1 MMKFLSIFG
10 TMPDQPKGADAT
22 ARAGEGDGAFASI
35 MAFLRSDAVTVPGD
49 EEGADLSA
57 ILSEAE
63 EALADPD
70 LTDAELE
77 DILAPMLDDLA
88 AALAAVPARM
98 EQLRMAL
105 TETGLGRAELEA
117 GSAHG
122 VTRRA
127 EAVATGT
134 ALPLAGLR
142 PEPAAPD
149 AGWRTLAEA
158 VPLLRAA
165 LEGEPTGLARE
176 VATEPGVQALAGRVL
191 GMAEEIAQP
200 TRRAQLSE
208 IAQGAGGKAEAG
220 LDSAAFD
227 SADAPVTMT
236 QRAAQPQVVPV
247 VQAASTVTQDGPQ
260 PGQQIQVAL
269 VAPAAGTS
277 EAAPLLQS
285 EAPRPA
291 QMPAAPSSE
300 QILNQ
305 VRANVSETGRIRVE
319 LKPEGMGSLEID
331 LAPDE
336 TGALKVTVRAEQA
349 SVLTALR
356 ADRDGLLTMLRD
368 AGHQVDTRSL
378 SFSDLGARN
387 SGQGQSQGQSQGQ
400 GAPGAGG
407 FAFDA
412 EAAGTEPE
420 VNVKQVVLPLSG
432 GVDIQV

>member
-1 MMKFLSIFG
+1 L
-10 TMPDQPKGADAT
+10 
-22 ARAGEGDGAFASI
+22 
-35 MAFLRSDAVTVPGD
+35 
-49 EEGADLSA
+49 
-57 ILSEAE
+57 
-63 EALADPD
+63 
-70 LTDAELE
+70 
-77 DILAPMLDDLA
+77 
-88 AALAAVPARM
+88 
-98 EQLRMAL
+98 
-105 TETGLGRAELEA
+105 
-117 GSAHG
+117 
-122 VTRRA
+122 
-127 EAVATGT
+127 
-134 ALPLAGLR
+134 
-142 PEPAAPD
+142 
-149 AGWRTLAEA
+149 
-158 VPLLRAA
+158 
-165 LEGEPTGLARE
+165 
-176 VATEPGVQALAGRVL
+176 
-191 GMAEEIAQP
+191 
-200 TRRAQLSE
+200 
-208 IAQGAGGKAEAG
+208 
-220 LDSAAFD
+220 
-227 SADAPVTMT
+227 
-236 QRAAQPQVVPV
+236 
-247 VQAASTVTQDGPQ
+247 
-260 PGQQIQVAL
+260 AL

-407 FAFDA
+407 FALDA

-420 VNVKQVVLPLSG
+420 VDVKQVVLPLSR

>member
-49 EEGADLSA
+49 EGADLSA

-77 DILAPMLDDLA
+77 DILAPMLDDLS

-105 TETGLGRAELEA
+105 TETGLGRAEAEA
-117 GSAHG
+117 SSAHG

-165 LEGEPTGLARE
+165 LEGEPTGVARE

-247 VQAASTVTQDGPQ
+247 VQAASPVTQDAPQ

-387 SGQGQSQGQSQGQ
+387 SGHGQSQGQSQGQ

-407 FAFDA
+407 FAFNA

-420 VNVKQVVLPLSG
+420 VEMKQVVLPLSG

>member
-1 MMKFLSIFG
+1 MKFLSIFG

-49 EEGADLSA
+49 EGADLSA

-77 DILAPMLDDLA
+77 DILAPMLDDLS

-105 TETGLGRAELEA
+105 TETGLGRAEAEA
-117 GSAHG
+117 SSAHG

-165 LEGEPTGLARE
+165 LEGEPTGVARE

-247 VQAASTVTQDGPQ
+247 VQAASPVTQDAPQ

-387 SGQGQSQGQSQGQ
+387 SGHGQSQGQSQGQ

-407 FAFDA
+407 FAFNA

-420 VNVKQVVLPLSG
+420 VEMKQVVLPLSG